1 MKINKVL
8 IRGELQPR
16 TPGAQTTVS
25 TYSTNSSAELLELS
39 INSDLILEFVL
50 ADKTAWRCGQSDLDM
65 LFPLVV
71 ADPFEIPSKME
82 PYGIKIESPIQFINI
97 YQETADDS
105 RGLNLKNRQTATTA
119 AAATS
124 RNTLQ
129 VSIMQGDLRFAS
141 YPLLA
146 GHFQGDGILYAENE
160 IDKALRGALREKHN
174 LGIYPGE
181 IGTTEIIISPQT
193 TFAGAIIVG
202 LGKPE
207 TLTAFQ
213 LANTV
218 ERGIAKYL
226 IDLKRELF
234 NPGNNFDGPIGIS
247 SLIIGCG
254 YGGLTVENAISGIIL
269 GIQYA
274 NEKIHKLFDGT
285 AQLIEQLEFIELY
298 EDRAVSCLY
307 SLSKLEEDVTNSYNI
322 GIEKKRISM
331 LPGSKQRIIE
341 KTGEGWWNRITVIQ
355 SKEQDAHFKSL
366 VFNAS
371 TGSAREEQSNL
382 FSSTQVLD
390 QLIEDISTNNK
401 WTPTLAQTVFELLI
415 PNAFKEQLKRQ
426 GNINWILDEDTAAY
440 PWELLQDTTSRNAKP
455 LCINSGMIRQ
465 MITNNFRNTVQ
476 SVAADNALVIG
487 DPKLFGFLPQLP
499 GAIKEGKIVEQTLK
513 DHNFEVTTIINGI
526 NSVITEALF
535 GNVYKIIHLAG
546 HGSYNPEKPGETGMV
561 IGQGIFLTSG
571 TIAQMSSVPE
581 FVFVNCCSLGKM
593 QGTDNR
599 FYQQRYKF
607 AANIGTQLIQ
617 NGVKAV
623 IAAGWAVS
631 DAAALAF
638 TDEFYKQMFA
648 GETFGEAVKKSRA
661 KVYEDFNDTNT
672 WGAYQC
678 YGDPFYRFRNNSRAG
693 WSAGQ
698 RSYVISQEAEIDL
711 SNLRN
716 QLDMGSAKDEN
727 YLQQLATIS
736 EAVDKA
742 GIRTARITEKEALI
756 YADLF
761 RYEDASEKFQ
771 ELMQVEDASFSFS
784 VMEKYLSVR
793 SKMCYE
799 RRKDGFTADVLL
811 KDIDFIHSQLGI
823 LLGLGQT
830 AERYSL
836 IGSNYKR
843 KAMLQDDPAQKIE
856 ACQAA
861 AYYYQKACGIESNT
875 TLAYAYTNW
884 IELEAVVNVAAARP
898 WGTSVR
904 YNEEDYT
911 LPAIDLLQEQL
922 NKLISKP
929 GRKFDYWQMINNANV
944 HCCNWILDACRDKQF
959 TSHDTVFKNYND
971 VWKKAE
977 SKGKKMIVINHLE
990 FLTNILSAA
999 GIAKA
1004 EEVEKLRARL
1014 AELV

>member
-1 MKINKVL
+1 MKITKIL
-8 IRGELQPR
+8 IKGELQP
-16 TPGAQTTVS
+16 TIPGAPATVS
-25 TYSTNSSAELLELS
+25 TYLVNATDKLQEIPVNANTVLELV
-39 INSDLILEFVL
+39 LEDNTV
-50 ADKTAWRCGQSDLDM
+50 WNCGQDELNI
-65 LFPLVV
+65 LFPSAA
-71 ADPFEIPSKME
+71 ADPFEIPVLLE
-82 PYGIKIESPIQFINI
+82 PYGTRI
-97 YQETADDS
+97 DS
-105 RGLNLKNRQTATTA
+105 AVKLIRVHQDGGVLSRSLNLKRQQTMAPVVK
-119 AAATS
+119 S
-124 RNTLQ
+124 SLQLELQ
-129 VSIMQGDLRFAS
+129 VSILQGDLRFAS

-146 GHFQGDGILYAENE
+146 GHFIGDGILYAESE
-160 IDKALRGALREKHN
+160 VDKALEGALREKHS

-181 IGTTEIIISPQT
+181 IGTTEIVISPRT

-218 ERGIAKYL
+218 ERGVAKYL
-226 IDLKRELF
+226 IELKRDLY
-234 NPGNNFDGPIGIS
+234 NPANRFEGPVGIS

-274 NEKIHKLFDGT
+274 NEKISKLFNGDKELK
-285 AQLIEQLEFIELY
+285 LIEQLEFIELY

-307 SLSKLEEDVTNSYNI
+307 SLSKLEEDNTNSYNI
-322 GIEKKRISM
+322 SIEKRRISM

-341 KTGEGWWNRITVIQ
+341 KSGEGWWNRITVTQ
-355 SKEQDAHFKSL
+355 TKEPDTRFKSL

-401 WTPTLAQTVFELLI
+401 WTASLAQTVFELLI

-426 GNINWILDEDTAAY
+426 GNINWILDQDTAAY
-440 PWELLQDTTSRNAKP
+440 PWELLQDTTSPNAKP
-455 LCINSGMIRQ
+455 LCISSGMIRQ
-465 MITNNFRNTVQ
+465 MVTSSFRNTVQ

-499 GAIKEGKIVEQTLK
+499 GAIKEGKVVEQILK
-513 DHNFEVTTIINGI
+513 DHQFEVTTIING
-526 NSVITEALF
+526 SSSEITQALF

-546 HGSYNPEKPGETGMV
+546 HGSYNPGKPGETGMV
-561 IGQGIFLTSG
+561 IGSDIFLTSG
-571 TIAQMSSVPE
+571 EIAQMSSVPE
-581 FVFVNCCSLGKM
+581 FVFVNCCSLGKT

-599 FYQQRYKF
+599 YYQQRYKF

-638 TDEFYKQMFA
+638 TEEFYKQMFA
-648 GETFGEAVKKSRA
+648 GESFGEAVKKARG
-661 KVYEDFNDTNT
+661 KVYEDYDDTNT

-678 YGDPFYRFRNNSRAG
+678 YGDPFYRFKNKARSG
-693 WSAGQ
+693 ETK
-698 RSYVISQEAEIDL
+698 RSYMISQEAEIDL

-716 QLDMGSAKDEN
+716 QLDMGTAKDDD
-727 YLQQLATIS
+727 YLKEMAKIS
-736 EAVDKA
+736 EAVDAA

-756 YADLF
+756 YTDLF

-771 ELMQVEDASFSFS
+771 TLLQVEDASFSFS
-784 VMEKYLSVR
+784 VMEKYLNVL

-799 RRKDGFTADVLL
+799 RRKNYTTDVLL
-811 KDIDFIHSQLGI
+811 KEIDDIHGQLSI
-823 LLGLGQT
+823 LLNLGPT

-836 IGSNYKR
+836 IASNFKR
-843 KAMLQDDPAQKIE
+843 KAMLMEDPAAKLQ

-861 AYYYQKACGIESNT
+861 AYYYQKACNIKGNNM
-875 TLAYAYTNW
+875 LAYAYTNW
-884 IELEAVVNVAAARP
+884 IELEAVVNIGAARN
-898 WGTSVR
+898 WGAAVR
-904 YNEEDYT
+904 FNEEDYT
-911 LPAIDLLQEQL
+911 LPPTDQLQEQL
-922 NKLISKP
+922 NNLISIP

-944 HCCNWILDACRDKQF
+944 DCCNWILDACREKKFDAYKRVLK
-959 TSHDTVFKNYND
+959 SYSN
-971 VWKKAE
+971 VWQKAE
-977 SKGKKMIVINHLE
+977 SKGKKMVVINHLE
-990 FLTNILSAA
+990 FLMNILLGT
-999 GIAKA
+999 GI
-1004 EEVEKLRARL
+1004 ENVDEVDKLRAEL
-1014 AELV
+1014 AKLV

>member
-8 IRGELQPR
+8 IKGELQPR
-16 TPGAQTTVS
+16 APGAQTTVS
-25 TYSTNSSAELLELS
+25 TYSTNSSAELLEIS
-39 INSDLILEFVL
+39 INSDVILEFVL
-50 ADKTAWRCGQSDLDM
+50 EDKTAWRCGHEELDL
-65 LFPLVV
+65 LFPVV
-71 ADPFEIPSKME
+71 VSDPFEVPAVIA
-82 PYGIKIESPIQFINI
+82 PYGIKVDSPIQWIHIN
-97 YQETADDS
+97 QAAADDS
-105 RGLNLKNRQTATTA
+105 RGLQLKNRQTATPA

-129 VSIMQGDLRFAS
+129 VTIMQGDLRFAS

-146 GHFQGDGILYAENE
+146 GHFQGDSILYAESE
-160 IDKALRGALREKHN
+160 VDKALKGALREKHN

-226 IDLKRELF
+226 IDLKRELY
-234 NPGNNFDGPIGIS
+234 NPGSNYDGPIGIS

-254 YGGLTVENAISGIIL
+254 YGGLTVENSISGIIL

-274 NEKIHKLFDGT
+274 NEKIHKLFNGDV
-285 AQLIEQLEFIELY
+285 QLIEQLEFIELY

-307 SLSKLEEDVTNSYNI
+307 SISKLEEDVTNSYNI
-322 GIEKKRISM
+322 NIEKKRISM

-341 KTGEGWWNRITVIQ
+341 KSGEGWWNRVTVTQ
-355 SKEQDAHFKSL
+355 SKEPDTRFKSL

-465 MITNNFRNTVQ
+465 MVTNNFRNKVQ
-476 SVAADNALVIG
+476 SVAADNALVVG

-499 GAIKEGKIVEQTLK
+499 GAIKEGKIVEQIL
-513 DHNFEVTTIINGI
+513 DEHNFEVTTIING
-526 NSVITEALF
+526 SASAITEALF

-546 HGSYNPEKPGETGMV
+546 HGAYNPDKPGETGMV
-561 IGQGIFLTSG
+561 IGQDIFLTSG
-571 TIAQMSSVPE
+571 EIAQMSSVPE

-593 QGTDNR
+593 QGMDNR

-638 TDEFYKQMFA
+638 TDEFYKQMFS
-648 GETFGEAVKKSRA
+648 GETFGEAVKIARA
-661 KVYEDFNDTNT
+661 KVYEDFSDTNT

-678 YGDPFYRFRNNSRAG
+678 YGDPFYRFKNTNRAG
-693 WSAGQ
+693 SSQ

-736 EAVDKA
+736 EAVDAA

-771 ELMQVEDASFSFS
+771 ALMQVEDASFSFS

-799 RRKDGFTADVLL
+799 RRSNYTADVLL
-811 KDIDFIHSQLGI
+811 KEIDYIYSQLSI
-823 LLGLGQT
+823 LLNLGPT

-836 IGSNYKR
+836 VASNYKR
-843 KAMLQDDPAQKIE
+843 KAMLQENAAEKIG

-861 AYYYQKACGIESNT
+861 AYYYQKACGIEGNT

-884 IELEAVVNVAAARP
+884 IELEAIVNVAASRT
-898 WGTSVR
+898 WGATVR
-904 YNEEDYT
+904 FNEEDYT
-911 LPAIDLLQEQL
+911 LPATELLQEEL

-944 HCCNWILDACRDKQF
+944 HCCNWILEACRDKQF
-959 TSHDTVFKNYND
+959 SSHDPVFKSYNE

-990 FLTNILSAA
+990 FLTNILSGT

-1004 EEVEKLRARL
+1004 EEVDKLRARL

>member
-16 TPGAQTTVS
+16 APGAPTTVS
-25 TYSTNSSAELLELS
+25 TYSTKSSGELLEIS
-39 INSDLILEFVL
+39 VNSNVTLEFVL
-50 ADKTAWRCGQSDLDM
+50 EDKTAWRCGNDELDL

-71 ADPFEIPSKME
+71 TDPFEIPAVIA
-82 PYGIKIESPIQFINI
+82 PYGVKMDSPIQWINLH
-97 YQETADDS
+97 QATGDDS
-105 RGLNLKNRQTATTA
+105 RGLNLRTRQTATPA
-119 AAATS
+119 AAATVQKP
-124 RNTLQ
+124 LQ
-129 VSIMQGDLRFAS
+129 ITIMLGDLRFAS

-146 GHFQGDGILYAENE
+146 GHFEGDSILYAESE
-160 IDKALRGALREKHN
+160 VDKALRGALREKHN

-234 NPGNNFDGPIGIS
+234 NPGNNYEGPIGIS

-274 NEKIHKLFDGT
+274 NEKISKLFNGDVK
-285 AQLIEQLEFIELY
+285 LIEQLEFIELY

-307 SLSKLEEDVTNSYNI
+307 SISKLEEDVTNSYNI
-322 GIEKKRISM
+322 NIEKKRISM

-341 KTGEGWWNRITVIQ
+341 KSGEGWWNRVTVTQ
-355 SKEQDAHFKSL
+355 SKEPDAHFRSL

-465 MITNNFRNTVQ
+465 MVTNSFRNKVQ
-476 SVAADNALVIG
+476 SVAADNALVVG

-499 GAIKEGKIVEQTLK
+499 GAIKEGKIVEQVLD
-513 DHNFEVTTIINGI
+513 DHDFEVTTIING
-526 NSVITEALF
+526 SASAITEALF

-546 HGSYNPEKPGETGMV
+546 HGSYNPDKPGETGMV

-593 QGTDNR
+593 QGMDNR

-638 TDEFYKQMFA
+638 TDEFYKQMFE
-648 GETFGEAVKKSRA
+648 GETFGEAVKQARA
-661 KVYEDFNDTNT
+661 KVYEDFSDTNT

-678 YGDPFYRFRNNSRAG
+678 YGDPFYRFKNTNRAG
-693 WSAGQ
+693 SGQ
-698 RSYVISQEAEIDL
+698 RTYVISQEAEIDL

-736 EAVDKA
+736 EAVDSA

-771 ELMQVEDASFSFS
+771 ALMQVEDASFSFS

-799 RRKDGFTADVLL
+799 RRSNYTADVLL
-811 KDIDFIHSQLGI
+811 KEIEYIDSQLSI
-823 LLGLGQT
+823 LLNLGPT

-836 IGSNYKR
+836 VASNYKR
-843 KAMLQDDPAQKIE
+843 KAMLHEDPAEKVK

-861 AYYYQKACGIESNT
+861 AYYYQKACGIEGNT

-884 IELEAVVNVAAARP
+884 IELEAIVNVAASRN
-898 WGTSVR
+898 WGATVKFK
-904 YNEEDYT
+904 EEDYT
-911 LPAIDLLQEQL
+911 LPPTDRLQEEL

-959 TSHDTVFKNYND
+959 TAHDPVFSSYND

-977 SKGKKMIVINHLE
+977 SKGKKMVVINHLE
-990 FLTNILSAA
+990 FLTNILSGA

-1004 EEVEKLRARL
+1004 EEVDKLRARL

>member
-8 IRGELQPR
+8 IRGELQSR
-16 TPGAQTTVS
+16 APGATSTVS
-25 TYSTNSSAELLELS
+25 TYSTKSTGELLELS
-39 INSDLILEFVL
+39 INADITLEFVL
-50 ADKTAWRCGQSDLDM
+50 EDKTAWRCGQDELDL

-71 ADPFEIPSKME
+71 SDPFEIPALIV
-82 PYGIKIESPIQFINI
+82 PYGIKIDSPIQFIHLHQNAS
-97 YQETADDS
+97 ENS
-105 RGLNLKNRQTATTA
+105 RGLNLKGRQVGTPAATATVQH
-119 AAATS
+119 
-124 RNTLQ
+124 RLQ
-129 VSIMQGDLRFAS
+129 ISIMQGDLRFAS

-146 GHFQGDGILYAENE
+146 GHFMGDSILYAESE
-160 IDKALRGALREKHN
+160 VDKALKGALREKHN

-207 TLTAFQ
+207 TLTSFQ
-213 LANTV
+213 LANTI

-226 IDLKRELF
+226 IDLKRELY

-254 YGGLTVENAISGIIL
+254 YGGLSVENAISGIIL

-274 NEKIHKLFDGT
+274 NEKIHKLFSGN
-285 AQLIEQLEFIELY
+285 AKLIEQLEFIELY

-307 SLSKLEEDVTNSYNI
+307 SISKLEEDVTNSYNI
-322 GIEKKRISM
+322 NIEKRRIST

-341 KTGEGWWNRITVIQ
+341 KSGEGWWSRITVTQ
-355 SKEQDAHFKSL
+355 SQDINTRFKSL

-401 WTPTLAQTVFELLI
+401 WTPALAQTVFELLI

-426 GNINWILDEDTAAY
+426 GNINWILDQDTAAY
-440 PWELLQDTTSRNAKP
+440 PWELLQDTTSPSAKP

-465 MITNNFRNTVQ
+465 MVTNNFRNRVQ
-476 SVAADNALVIG
+476 SVAANNALVIG

-499 GAIKEGKIVEQTLK
+499 GAIKEGKIVEQIL
-513 DHNFEVTTIINGI
+513 DEHNFEVSTIINGSAT
-526 NSVITEALF
+526 NITEALF

-561 IGQGIFLTSG
+561 IGKDIFLTSG
-571 TIAQMSSVPE
+571 EIAQMSSIPE
-581 FVFVNCCSLGKM
+581 FVFVNCCSLGRT
-593 QGTDNR
+593 QGMDNR
-599 FYQQRYKF
+599 YYQQRYKF

-638 TDEFYKQMFA
+638 TETFYKQMFE
-648 GETFGEAVKKSRA
+648 GETFGDAVKIARGKI
-661 KVYEDFNDTNT
+661 YEEYSDTNT

-678 YGDPFYRFRNNSRAG
+678 YGDPFYRFNNRS
-693 WSAGQ
+693 WSGQSQ
-698 RSYVISQEAEIDL
+698 RSYMISQEAEIDL

-716 QLDMGSAKDEN
+716 QLEMGAAKDESF
-727 YLQQLATIS
+727 LQQLAEIS
-736 EAVDKA
+736 AAVDSA

-761 RYEDASEKFQ
+761 RYEDAAEKFQ
-771 ELMQVEDASFSFS
+771 ALLQVEDASFSFS

-799 RRKDGFTADVLL
+799 RRANFSAEILL
-811 KDIDFIHSQLGI
+811 QEIGYIDSQLTI
-823 LLGLGQT
+823 LLGLGPT

-836 IGSNYKR
+836 VASNYKR
-843 KAMLQDDPAQKIE
+843 KAMLQEDPAEKIK

-861 AYYYQKACGIESNT
+861 AYYYQKACGIEGNT

-884 IELEAVVNVAAARP
+884 IELEAIVNVAAARA
-898 WGTSVR
+898 WGATVQF
-904 YNEEDYT
+904 NEDSYA
-911 LPAIDLLQEQL
+911 LPATELLKEAL

-944 HCCNWILDACRDKQF
+944 HCCNWILDACRDKKF
-959 TSHDTVFKNYND
+959 AAHDTVFKSYND

-977 SKGKKMIVINHLE
+977 SKGKKMVVINHLE
-990 FLTNILSAA
+990 FLTNILSGA
-999 GIAKA
+999 GIAQA
-1004 EEVEKLRARL
+1004 EEVDKLRARL